1 MLAVVAVVVLLLV
14 IAQLVLPGMAAQSLR
29 DRLGKS
35 GKVLDVEVS
44 AFPAIELLW
53 HHADKVVVRMQQYRS
68 NTGHL
73 SSLLDE
79 AGNVGT
85 LDASADQLSAGLLTL
100 RNASLRKRG
109 DQVTGNAQVTEDDL
123 RASLPILQSVQPV
136 ASGGGQ
142 LTLRGTA
149 TLFGATA
156 SVDATVR
163 ALQGQLVVQPDI
175 PFGGLATISVFND
188 PHLQVQGVSANGAP
202 GGFSVSAQ
210 GTLR

>member
-1 MLAVVAVVVLLLV
+1 M
-14 IAQLVLPGMAAQSLR
+14 
-29 DRLGKS
+29 
-35 GKVLDVEVS
+35 
-44 AFPAIELLW
+44 
-53 HHADKVVVRMQQYRS
+53 
-68 NTGHL
+68 
-73 SSLLDE
+73 
-79 AGNVGT
+79 
-85 LDASADQLSAGLLTL
+85 SAGLLTL

-163 ALQGQLVVQPDI
+163 ALEGQLVVQPDI

>member
-1 MLAVVAVVVLLLV
+1 VLAVAVVVLLLV

>member
-1 MLAVVAVVVLLLV
+1 MLAVAVVVLLLV

-163 ALQGQLVVQPDI
+163 ALEGQLVVQPDI

>member
-1 MLAVVAVVVLLLV
+1 MLAVAVVVLLLV